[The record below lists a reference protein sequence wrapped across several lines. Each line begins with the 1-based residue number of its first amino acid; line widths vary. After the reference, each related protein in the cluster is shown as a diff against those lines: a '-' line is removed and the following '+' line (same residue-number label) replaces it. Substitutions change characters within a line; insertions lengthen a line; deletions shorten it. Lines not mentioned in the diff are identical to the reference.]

1 MPSYAI
7 ISDVHS
13 NLEALHSVLKEINKE
28 NVSALFFLGDAVGY
42 GSDPNICIEL
52 LRSVSEVFIAGNHD
66 RGAVGLSDI
75 SYFNPYA
82 RVAIDWTKDVL
93 TEENSAFLKTLPLTY
108 EVEGEN
114 IFLVHSSP
122 KDPERWR
129 YLESKEIAVK
139 NFPYFQQTY
148 CFVGHSHI
156 PFIAEQFKNGKT
168 VLHYTSA
175 PVKEH
180 CRYIINTGSVG
191 QPRDG
196 NPDACYVI
204 LSNDL
209 IEIKRVPYD
218 ILLAQKKMKDA
229 GLPKYLI
236 SRLAKGR

>member
-1 MPSYAI
+1 MKNVIEDLGFRIDDLQHISGRDFISIPVKEAI
-7 ISDVHS
+7 LLDVRPDYELSRLFDVDNIIYCQYREIELRH
-13 NLEALHSVLKEINKE
+13 KELPRD
-28 NVSALFFLGDAVGY
+28 VYLVVADAVG
-42 GSDPNICIEL
+42 
-52 LRSVSEVFIAGNHD
+52 LR
-66 RGAVGLSDI
+66 
-75 SYFNPYA
+75 
-82 RVAIDWTKDVL
+82 
-93 TEENSAFLKTLPLTY
+93 
-108 EVEGEN
+108 
-114 IFLVHSSP
+114 
-122 KDPERWR
+122 
-129 YLESKEIAVK
+129 SKEIAVK
-139 NFPYFQQTY
+139 NFSCFQQTY

-156 PFIAEQFKNGKT
+156 PFIAEQFENGKT

-229 GLPKYLI
+229 GLPTYLI